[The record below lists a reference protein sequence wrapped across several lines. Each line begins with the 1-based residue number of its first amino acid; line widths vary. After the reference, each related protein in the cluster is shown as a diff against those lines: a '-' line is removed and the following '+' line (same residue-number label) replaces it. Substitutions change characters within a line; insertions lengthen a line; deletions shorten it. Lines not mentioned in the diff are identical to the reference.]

1 MRLSAALDVQGL
13 ISMDYRPYSEAS
25 ETELIELAQKRN
37 EDAFAELMHRNAS
50 ASFRLALSVL
60 KDRQE
65 AEDEVQT
72 SLMKAWINL
81 PTFQS
86 ASRFSTWFRTIVL
99 NQSLMRLRKARRAR
113 LTSLDE
119 SDDDGRTMQV
129 PSKEP
134 GPESMLSQ
142 DEMSEHLNN
151 EVQKLPALLREVIL
165 LRDLQQLSTEEVAAR
180 LGVSEPAIKSRLSRA
195 RAELRDRMERHMPRS
210 SRTPA

>member
-1 MRLSAALDVQGL
+1 
-13 ISMDYRPYSEAS
+13 
-25 ETELIELAQKRN
+25 
-37 EDAFAELMHRNAS
+37 MHRNAS

-99 NQSLMRLRKARRAR
+99 NQSLMRLRKVRRAG

-129 PSKEP
+129 PSNDP
-134 GPESMLSQ
+134 GPETTLSQ

-151 EVQKLPALLREVIL
+151 EVQKLPALLREVIV

>member
-1 MRLSAALDVQGL
+1 
-13 ISMDYRPYSEAS
+13 MDYRPYSETS
-25 ETELIELAQKRN
+25 EAELIELAQKRN

-99 NQSLMRLRKARRAR
+99 NQSLMRLRKVRRAG

-129 PSKEP
+129 PSNDP
-134 GPESMLSQ
+134 GPETTLSQ

-151 EVQKLPALLREVIL
+151 EVQKLPALLREVIV

>member
-1 MRLSAALDVQGL
+1 
-13 ISMDYRPYSEAS
+13 MDYRPYSETS
-25 ETELIELAQKRN
+25 EAELIELAQKRN
-37 EDAFAELMHRNAS
+37 EDEFAELMHRNAS

-99 NQSLMRLRKARRAR
+99 NQSLMRLRKVRRAG

-129 PSKEP
+129 PSNDP
-134 GPESMLSQ
+134 GPETTLSQ

-151 EVQKLPALLREVIL
+151 EVQKLPALLREVIV

>member
-1 MRLSAALDVQGL
+1 
-13 ISMDYRPYSEAS
+13 MDYRPYSEAS

-99 NQSLMRLRKARRAR
+99 NQSLMRLRKVRRAG

-134 GPESMLSQ
+134 GPETMLSQ

-151 EVQKLPALLREVIL
+151 EVQKLPALLREVIM

-195 RAELRDRMERHMPRS
+195 RAELRERMERHMPRS